1 MLLRVPG
8 SLNSSCIQFDDKGRI
23 IDIPY
28 DARVR
33 IEKYWD
39 GNTPT
44 VGRVLLMQYYTW
56 LQFAAIR
63 DIREQRVR
71 EQYRKYHCYGR
82 ARECI
87 NLHGYDYI
95 EKLLNKP

>member
-1 MLLRVPG
+1 MSLLTILKSPVDIR
-8 SLNSSCIQFDDKGRI
+8 FDGGKI

-39 GNTPT
+39 DNIPT
-44 VGRVLLMQYYTW
+44 VGRVLLMQYYNY

-71 EQYRKYHCYGR
+71 EAQYHHIYGR

-95 EKLLNKP
+95 ENYSISL

>member
-1 MLLRVPG
+1 MSVCFINELGSVGIISFNNMLLRVPG

-44 VGRVLLMQYYTW
+44 EGRVLS
-56 LQFAAIR
+56 
-63 DIREQRVR
+63 
-71 EQYRKYHCYGR
+71 
-82 ARECI
+82 
-87 NLHGYDYI
+87 
-95 EKLLNKP
+95 